1 MSSTI
6 STTTLDCGMP
16 LIVEKIPGVASA
28 SLQWLIPAGAA
39 HDPADRIGLS
49 AIIAEM
55 LMRGCGELTS
65 RGLADELDRL
75 GILRSTEVGTQYL
88 RLNATFVGANFGAC
102 LPLLVQMVRRPRFD
116 ADALEP
122 SRKLSEQALAGLADS
137 PSERAAVLLTQRH
150 SAPPVNRSGLGTE
163 EGLAAVT
170 HADVVRAWER
180 QCRPRGSI
188 LAIAGDVEIGPVAG
202 VLNSLLKDW
211 SGSAPVIA
219 LGTPLARGT
228 YHHEADESNQ
238 THIYLAHEAPPE
250 PSPDAALERMHNAV
264 LSGGTSARLF
274 TEVREKRALCY
285 SVSASYGSDKLFGRV
300 VGYVGTTP
308 DKAQQS
314 LDVMLEQMRL
324 ACGTAASIAQDE
336 LDRAKI
342 GYKARLISSGESTGA
357 RAAALANDWH
367 KLGRARPLEE
377 LARESEGVTLTKL
390 NAYAQRKTLGPVTVV
405 TVGPAALTMPG

>member
-1 MSSTI
+1 MSSI
-6 STTTLDCGMP
+6 ATTSLDCGMP
-16 LIVEKIPGVASA
+16 LIVETIPGVASA

-55 LMRGCGELTS
+55 LMRGCGDFTS

-75 GILRSTEVGTQYL
+75 GILRATEVGTQYL
-88 RLNATFVGANFGAC
+88 RLNATFVGASVGSC
-102 LPLLVQMVRRPRFD
+102 LPVLVQMVRRPRFD
-116 ADALEP
+116 ADAIEP

-137 PSERAAVLLTQRH
+137 PAERAGVLLTQRH
-150 SAPPVNRSGLGTE
+150 AAPPVNRSGLGTE

-170 HADVVRAWER
+170 HGDVVRAWER

-188 LAIAGDVEIGPVAG
+188 LALAGDVELGPVAAQ
-202 VLNSLLKDW
+202 LNSLLKDW
-211 SGSAPVIA
+211 SGTAPTIS
-219 LGTPLARGT
+219 LGVPQARGT
-228 YHHEADESNQ
+228 YHHERDESNQ

-250 PSPDAALERMHNAV
+250 PSSDAALERMHNAV

-274 TEVREKRALCY
+274 TEVREKRGLCY
-285 SVSASYGSDKLFGRV
+285 SVSASYASDRLFGRV

-314 LDVMLEQMRL
+314 LDVMLEQLRR
-324 ACGTAASIAQDE
+324 ACGPNAVISADE
-336 LDRAKI
+336 LERAKI
-342 GYKARLISSGESTGA
+342 GHKARLVSSGESTGA

-367 KLGRARPLEE
+367 KLGRSRSLEE
-377 LARESEGVTLTKL
+377 LAGESERVTLPML
-390 NAYAQRKTLGPVTVV
+390 NAYAQRRSLGPVTIV
-405 TVGPAALTMPG
+405 TVGPAPLSA